1 MKHNIVYLI
10 CVVLLILSGLTI
22 SSFFSKGVSFS
33 SLVQFWSVLAS
44 IGTIVAAVV
53 AVRTMNAWKR
63 QLRITDEYKNDLIK
77 INGLRKIQNLTLN
90 FIDLDVPYFTDM
102 WSEAI
107 YIEMEE
113 VTADDDRII
122 NDITGRMKKFRT
134 EFINS
139 EFHHLKLNSAITECF
154 YSSEINPF
162 GQDENEKEKLEN
174 YSDLVNL
181 VSRLVFQNTRIYAPR
196 GQNYKPKKINHKGNE
211 FTIFDI
217 DEELR
222 TQLINEHKKIIDSYN
237 KKWKIK

>member
-1 MKHNIVYLI
+1 MKSNIMNLT
-10 CVVLLILSGLTI
+10 CVVLLILSGSSL

-33 SLVQFWSVLAS
+33 SFVQFWSVLAS

-53 AVRTMNAWKR
+53 AVRTMNTWKR

-90 FIDLDVPYFTDM
+90 FIDFEVPYFTDL
-102 WSEAI
+102 WDGAI
-107 YIEMEE
+107 CINMEE

-154 YSSEINPF
+154 YRSEINPF
-162 GQDENEKEKLEN
+162 GQDENEKERFEN

-222 TQLINEHKKIIDSYN
+222 TQLINEHKKIVDSYN